1 MALLRLLEI
10 SISLLIS
17 DFFFDSGHNILAIII
32 IINNNDNYPTYSTQN
47 IFIQVT
53 RVWFEK
59 KT

>member
-1 MALLRLLEI
+1 M
-10 SISLLIS
+10 S
-17 DFFFDSGHNILAIII
+17 DFFIDSGHNILAIVRII
-32 IINNNDNYPTYSTQN
+32 SDNDNYPTYFTQN